1 MTPLE
6 ADASPPQTHWHQRL
20 YVRIWLAVIGA
31 IVVLTLLL
39 AWLGRTLLEEER
51 EQNMRRLGITQE
63 LVLRD
68 AQGHIIAQGRLRPHM
83 LRGPEPIAELSMQ
96 SASGEHWTLEW
107 PKPPRPPRAPG
118 KRPEPW
124 WQSGPG
130 LVLLMAGLML
140 AVALGVYPVVR
151 RLTQRLE
158 RLQASVQRFGD
169 GDLSARASERGG
181 DEVADLAKRFNE
193 AARQIQALVAA
204 QKSLL
209 ANASHELRSPLARI
223 RMGLELLQEDRING
237 KADAAPRGRARAEIV
252 RNLAELDALIEEILL
267 ASRLDAKEADL
278 GTVEAVDLVGLCAE
292 ECARLDVQLDLQAG
306 VQELPVPGVT
316 KLLRRL
322 VRNLLENAL
331 RYGVTS
337 TASSDAHDAVEL
349 SLQQENG
356 HTVLRVSDR
365 GPGVP
370 AAYHERIFEPFFRL
384 PGASESAGGVGLG
397 LALVRSIAERH
408 QASIRC
414 TDRAGGGACFE
425 VRFE

>member
-1 MTPLE
+1 MLPTQPVETQPSQTP
-6 ADASPPQTHWHQRL
+6 WHQRL

-31 IVVLTLLL
+31 VVVLTVLLT
-39 AWLGRTLLEEER
+39 WVGRTLLEEER
-51 EQNMRRLGITQE
+51 EQHMRRLGVTHE

-68 AQGHIIAQGRLRPHM
+68 AQGQIVAQGQLKPHM
-83 LRGPEPIAELSMQ
+83 LRGPEPIAELPMQ
-96 SASGEHWTLEW
+96 SSDGQYWTLEW
-107 PKPPRPPRAPG
+107 PKPPRPLRPPPKRA
-118 KRPEPW
+118 EPW
-124 WQSGPG
+124 WQNGPG
-130 LVLLMAGLML
+130 LVLLLNGVML

-151 RLTQRLE
+151 RLTKRLE
-158 RLQASVQRFGD
+158 RLQSSVQRFGE
-169 GDLSARASERGG
+169 GDLSARMPESGQ
-181 DEVADLAKRFNE
+181 DEVADLARRFNT
-193 AARQIQALVAA
+193 AAGQIQALVVA

-223 RMGLELLQEDRING
+223 RMGLELLP
-237 KADAAPRGRARAEIV
+237 KAQTNAQGHAQPSPAQAEIV

-306 VQELPVPGVT
+306 LQALPVPGVT

-331 RYGVTS
+331 RYGTREG
-337 TASSDAHDAVEL
+337 DDDAVVLEL
-349 SLQQENG
+349 LQDG
-356 HTVLRVSDR
+356 SHTVLRVCDR

-370 AAYHERIFEPFFRL
+370 AKLRERIFEPFYRL

-397 LALVRSIAERH
+397 LSLVKSIAERH
-408 QASIRC
+408 QASISC
-414 TDRAGGGACFE
+414 TDRVGGGACFE
-425 VRFE
+425 VRFGR